1 MVEWW
6 LAWFTTL
13 AAAALGWFWHWHVE
27 LHNRKS
33 GAREISKLLK
43 DAHREAGVILREAE
57 AKSKELLHAS
67 REAQAEEDR
76 ERRKRLETLEDQY
89 HERIVHLEQKA
100 NALDV
105 REERLLSRQ
114 EDLKKETQ
122 HLLARNQEFD
132 ELMQEQEEK
141 LADIAKMNREEAR
154 AQMLKVIEQEVRN
167 ESATLFRH
175 LQSEARG
182 RAKQEAQKIITMAIE
197 RYAAD
202 TVQEVTTCSVHLP
215 SEEMKGRII
224 GKEGRNIRAIESET
238 GVNVMIDD
246 TPQVVVLSGYDP
258 MRREIARISLDRLIQ
273 DGRIHPASIE
283 ETVAKVRQEVEETV
297 RKAGEDAVYELGLG
311 KMHPEII
318 HTLGRLKF
326 RQSYSQNV
334 LNHSIEMAH
343 LMAGMAAE
351 LGLDLQVAK
360 RIGLLHDIG
369 KALTHEVEG
378 SHALIG
384 AELIEKHGEIPLV
397 VNAVAAHHREVEPE
411 SVYAHLAMAA
421 DAITAARPGARNENT
436 HQYLKRLGD
445 LEAIANSFK
454 GVSRTYAI
462 QAGRELR
469 VIVEP
474 EVIDDNEAMNLA
486 REISARLEKEV
497 QFPGQVK
504 VTVIRET
511 RSVEYAR

>member
-27 LHNRKS
+27 HVARKN
-33 GAREISKLLK
+33 GAQTVEKLLQ
-43 DAHREAGVILREAE
+43 DARHEATVLRREAE
-57 AKSKELLHAS
+57 TRARELHH
-67 REAQAEEDR
+67 EARQAFEEENR

-89 HERIVHLEQKA
+89 HQRILQLEQKS
-100 NALDV
+100 NSLDA
-105 REERLLSRQ
+105 REERLSVKQQ
-114 EDLKKETQ
+114 ELETESEN
-122 HLLARNQEFD
+122 LLARSREFD
-132 ELMQEQEEK
+132 ELMVEQQ
-141 LADIAKMNREEAR
+141 NRLEAISGMSPEQAR
-154 AQMLKVIEQEVRN
+154 AEMVSVVEDEVRA
-167 ESATLFRH
+167 EAAVLIRH
-175 LQSEARG
+175 VQAETKS
-182 RAKQEAQKIITMAIE
+182 RAKQEAQKIITYAIE

-202 TVQEVTTCSVHLP
+202 TVQEVTTCNVQLP

-224 GKEGRNIRAIESET
+224 GKEGRNIRAIEAET

-258 MRREIARISLDRLIQ
+258 MRREIARIALTRLIQ

-283 ETVAKVRQEVEETV
+283 ETVAKVRQEVEDTV
-297 RKAGEDAVYELGLG
+297 RKAGEDSVFQLGLA
-311 KMHPEII
+311 KMHPEVIF
-318 HTLGRLKF
+318 TLGRLKY
-326 RQSYSQNV
+326 RQSYAQNV
-334 LNHSIEMAH
+334 LSHSIEMAH
-343 LMAGMAAE
+343 LMAGMSAE
-351 LGLDLQVAK
+351 LGLDIQIAK

-384 AELIEKHGEIPLV
+384 AELIAKHGESPLV
-397 VNAVAAHHREVEPE
+397 VNAVAAHHREVEAE

-445 LEAIANSFK
+445 LEAIANQFE
-454 GVSRTYAI
+454 GVSRSYAI

-469 VIVEP
+469 VLVEP
-474 EVIDDNEAMNLA
+474 SVISDDQALRLA
-486 REISARLEKEV
+486 RDISGRIEKEV

>member
-27 LHNRKS
+27 HTARKNGIHTVES
-33 GAREISKLLK
+33 ILRNAR
-43 DAHREAGVILREAE
+43 HEADVILREA
-57 AKSKELLHAS
+57 KSQS
-67 REAQAEEDR
+67 RDLQHQTRHEFEQENR

-89 HERIVHLEQKA
+89 HARILQLEQKS
-100 NALDV
+100 NALDL
-105 REERLLSRQ
+105 REDKLARKQAEVQ
-114 EDLKKETQ
+114 FDVDK
-122 HLLARNQEFD
+122 LLARSQEFD
-132 ELMQEQEEK
+132 ELMMEQQQQ
-141 LADIAKMNREEAR
+141 LQAISGMNPEQAR
-154 AQMLKVIEQEVRN
+154 LQMMARVEDEVR
-167 ESATLFRH
+167 
-175 LQSEARG
+175 SEAAALIRHVQAEAKSL
-182 RAKQEAQKIITMAIE
+182 AKQEARKIITYAIE

-202 TVQEVTTCSVHLP
+202 TVQEVTTCNVPLP
-215 SEEMKGRII
+215 SDEMKGRII
-224 GKEGRNIRAIESET
+224 GKEGRNIRSIESET

-258 MRREIARISLDRLIQ
+258 MRREIARIALTRLIH

-283 ETVAKVRQEVEETV
+283 ETVAKVRQEVEDTV
-297 RKAGEDAVYELGLG
+297 RKAGEDAVFQLGLA
-311 KMHPEII
+311 KMHPDVIY
-318 HTLGRLKF
+318 TLGRLKY
-326 RQSYSQNV
+326 RQSYAQNV
-334 LNHSIEMAH
+334 LSHSIEMAH

-351 LGLDLQVAK
+351 LGLDIQIAK

-384 AELIEKHGEIPLV
+384 AELIAKFGEQPVV
-397 VNAVAAHHREVEPE
+397 VNAVAAHHREAEPE

-436 HQYLKRLGD
+436 QQYLKRLGD
-445 LEAIANSFK
+445 LEAIANQFE
-454 GVSRTYAI
+454 GVTRSYAI

-469 VIVEP
+469 VLVEP
-474 EVIDDNEAMNLA
+474 TQITDDEALRLA
-486 REISARLEKEV
+486 RDISGRIEKEV

>member
-27 LHNRKS
+27 HIARKNGAIS
-33 GAREISKLLK
+33 AEKILRDAHHEAEVIHREAETKAREIL
-43 DAHREAGVILREAE
+43 HEARNAFDQEI
-57 AKSKELLHAS
+57 
-67 REAQAEEDR
+67 QAR
-76 ERRKRLETLEDQY
+76 QKRMEVLEDQY
-89 HERIVHLEQKA
+89 HARISQLETKS
-100 NALDV
+100 NSLDTK
-105 REERLLSRQ
+105 EERLLEKQ
-114 EDLKKETQ
+114 ERLRIESEN
-122 HLLARNQEFD
+122 LLARNREFE
-132 ELMQEQEEK
+132 ELMNEQRTRLQE
-141 LADIAKMNREEAR
+141 IAGMSVDEAR
-154 AQMLKVIEQEVRN
+154 SQMLRNIEDEVRA
-167 ESATLFRH
+167 ESDILFRH
-175 LQSEARG
+175 LQAETRSK
-182 RAKQEAQKIITMAIE
+182 AKTEAQKIITYAIE

-202 TVQEVTTCSVHLP
+202 TVQEVTTCQVHLP

-224 GKEGRNIRAIESET
+224 GKEGRNIRSIESET

-246 TPQVVVLSGYDP
+246 TPQVIVLSGYDP
-258 MRREIARISLDRLIQ
+258 MRREIARISLSRLIQ

-283 ETVAKVRQEVEETV
+283 ETVAKVRQEVDETV
-297 RKAGEDAVYELGLG
+297 RKAGEDAIYELGL
-311 KMHPEII
+311 KAMHPEVV

-351 LGLDLQVAK
+351 LGLDLEIAK

-384 AELIEKHGEIPLV
+384 AELIEKHGESPIV
-397 VNAVAAHHREVEPE
+397 VNAVAAHHKEVEPE
-411 SVYAHLAMAA
+411 SVYAHLATAA

-445 LEAIANSFK
+445 LEAIANGFE

-474 EVIDDNEAMNLA
+474 EVVNDDQAMELA

>member
-13 AAAALGWFWHWHVE
+13 AAAALGWFWHWHVQQI
-27 LHNRKS
+27 
-33 GAREISKLLK
+33 ARRNGEVSAEQRLR
-43 DAHREAGVILREAE
+43 DAHHEAE
-57 AKSKELLHAS
+57 VLL
-67 REAQAEEDR
+67 REAQAQSRDILNQARKEFDQESR
-76 ERRKRLETLEDQY
+76 ERRQRLEALEDQY
-89 HERIVHLEQKA
+89 HNRISLLEQKS
-100 NALDV
+100 NTLDQ
-105 REERLLSRQ
+105 REERLDQRQ
-114 EDLKKETQ
+114 QQLKLEAEN
-122 HLLARNQEFD
+122 LLARGREFD
-132 ELMQEQEEK
+132 ELMAEQQQR
-141 LADIAKMNREEAR
+141 LQQIAGMTSAQAR
-154 AQMLKVIEQEVRN
+154 VQMLAAIEEEVRA
-167 ESATLFRH
+167 ESAGLIRNV
-175 LQSEARG
+175 QQDVKS
-182 RAKQEAQKIITMAIE
+182 RAKREAQKIITLAIE
-197 RYAAD
+197 RYAAE
-202 TVQEVTTCSVHLP
+202 TVHEVTTCSVPLP

-224 GKEGRNIRAIESET
+224 GKEGRNIRSIESET

-258 MRREIARISLDRLIQ
+258 MRREIARIALTRLIQ

-297 RKAGEDAVYELGLG
+297 RKAGEDAVYQLGLA
-311 KMHPEII
+311 KVDPEII
-318 HTLGRLKF
+318 QVVGRLKY

-334 LNHSIEMAH
+334 LSHSIEMAH
-343 LMAGMAAE
+343 LMATMAAE
-351 LGLDLQVAK
+351 LGLDVGIAK
-360 RIGLLHDIG
+360 RIGLFHDIG

-384 AELIEKHGEIPLV
+384 ADILAKHGEAPLV

-445 LEAIANSFK
+445 LEAIANRFE
-454 GVSRTYAI
+454 GVARSYAI

-469 VIVEP
+469 VLVEP
-474 EVIDDNEAMNLA
+474 GRIDDVRALELA
-486 REISARLEKEV
+486 REISGRIEKEI

>member
-27 LHNRKS
+27 NHARKHGAQRIEDLLES
-33 GAREISKLLK
+33 ARHEADVIRREAESKAREI
-43 DAHREAGVILREAE
+43 
-57 AKSKELLHAS
+57 LHES
-67 REAQAEEDR
+67 RQTFDGECR
-76 ERRKRLETLEDQY
+76 ERRARLDTLEDQY
-89 HERIVHLEQKA
+89 HERIVRLEQKA
-100 NALDV
+100 QVLDDK
-105 REERLLSRQ
+105 EERLLSRQ
-114 EDLKKETQ
+114 RELKSETEN
-122 HLLARNQEFD
+122 LLSRNLEFD
-132 ELMQEQEEK
+132 ELMREQAQRLEE
-141 LADIAKMNREEAR
+141 ISGMTSEEAR
-154 AQMLKVIEQEVRN
+154 KQMLRNIEDEVRA

-175 LQSEARG
+175 LQQEARS
-182 RAKQEAQKIITMAIE
+182 RAKQEAQKIITYAIE
-197 RYAAD
+197 RYAAE
-202 TVQEVTTCSVHLP
+202 TVQEVTTCTVQLP

-224 GKEGRNIRAIESET
+224 GKEGRNIRSIESET

-258 MRREIARISLDRLIQ
+258 MRREIARISLSRLIQ

-283 ETVAKVRQEVEETV
+283 ETVAKVRQEVDETV
-297 RKAGEDAVYELGLG
+297 RKAGEDAIYELGL
-311 KMHPEII
+311 KAMHPEVV

-351 LGLDLQVAK
+351 LGLDLEIAK

-384 AELIEKHGEIPLV
+384 AELIEKHGESPIV
-397 VNAVAAHHREVEPE
+397 VNAVAAHHKEVEPE
-411 SVYAHLAMAA
+411 SVYAHLATAA

-445 LEAIANSFK
+445 LEAIANGFE

-474 EVIDDNEAMNLA
+474 EVINDDQAMELA

>member
-27 LHNRKS
+27 HHARKT
-33 GAREISKLLK
+33 GAETAESLLRN
-43 DAHREAGVILREAE
+43 AQHEADVIRREAE
-57 AKSKELLHAS
+57 TQT
-67 REAQAEEDR
+67 REALQQLRKDFEAECR
-76 ERRKRLETLEDQY
+76 ERRQRLETLEDQY
-89 HERIVHLEQKA
+89 HQRILQLEQKS
-100 NALDV
+100 NSLDAKED
-105 REERLLSRQ
+105 RILLRQ
-114 EDLKKETQ
+114 QELKTETE
-122 HLLARNQEFD
+122 HLQARSAEFD
-132 ELMQEQEEK
+132 ELMVEQQRRLQEISR
-141 LADIAKMNREEAR
+141 LSVDEAR
-154 AQMLKVIEQEVRN
+154 AQMLAVVEDEVRN
-167 ESATLFRH
+167 EAAALIRH
-175 LQSEARG
+175 VQAETRG
-182 RAKQEAQKIITMAIE
+182 RAKREAQKIITYAIE

-202 TVQEVTTCSVHLP
+202 TVQEVTTCNVPLP

-224 GKEGRNIRAIESET
+224 GKEGRNIRAIEAET

-246 TPQVVVLSGYDP
+246 TPQMVVLSGYDP
-258 MRREIARISLDRLIQ
+258 MRREIARIALNRLIH

-283 ETVAKVRQEVEETV
+283 ETVAKVRQEIEETV
-297 RKAGEDAVYELGLG
+297 RKAGEDAVFQLGLA
-311 KMHPEII
+311 KMHPEVVF
-318 HTLGRLKF
+318 TLGRLKY
-326 RQSYSQNV
+326 RQSYAQNV
-334 LNHSIEMAH
+334 LSHSIEMAH

-351 LGLDLQVAK
+351 LGLDIQIAK

-384 AELIEKHGEIPLV
+384 AELIGRHGETPLV
-397 VNAVAAHHREVEPE
+397 VNAVAAHHREVDPE

-436 HQYLKRLGD
+436 HQFLKRLGD
-445 LEAIANSFK
+445 LEAIANSFE
-454 GVSRTYAI
+454 GVARSYAI

-469 VIVEP
+469 VLVEP
-474 EVIDDNEAMNLA
+474 AHIDDDNALRLA
-486 REISARLEKEV
+486 REISGRIEREV

-504 VTVIRET
+504 VTVIRES